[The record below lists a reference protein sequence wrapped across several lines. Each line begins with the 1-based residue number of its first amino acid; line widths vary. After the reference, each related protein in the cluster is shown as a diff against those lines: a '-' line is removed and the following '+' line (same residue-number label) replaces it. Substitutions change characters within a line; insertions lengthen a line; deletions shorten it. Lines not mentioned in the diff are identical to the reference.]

1 MECIARS
8 LIVII
13 IIIIIIIIIRINAT
27 QISFHSEGGLAL
39 NFTTLSPHFDTYVA
53 HHFRYINWTVEP
65 TSHNC

>member
-8 LIVII
+8 LIV
-13 IIIIIIIIIRINAT
+13 IIIIIIIRINAT
-27 QISFHSEGGLAL
+27 QISFHSDRSLTL

-65 TSHNC
+65 TRHNC

>member
-27 QISFHSEGGLAL
+27 QISFHSDGGLAL

-53 HHFRYINWTVEP
+53 NHFRSINWRVES
-65 TSHNC
+65 TRHNC

>member
-13 IIIIIIIIIRINAT
+13 IIIIIMIIRINAT
-27 QISFHSEGGLAL
+27 QICFHSDGGLAL

-53 HHFRYINWTVEP
+53 RHFRYINWTVEP

>member
-13 IIIIIIIIIRINAT
+13 IIIIIIIIIRTNVT
-27 QISFHSEGGLAL
+27 QISFYSDGGLAF

-65 TSHNC
+65 TRHNY

>member
-13 IIIIIIIIIRINAT
+13 IIIIIIRINVT
-27 QISFHSEGGLAL
+27 QISFYSDGGLAF
-39 NFTTLSPHFDTYVA
+39 NFTTLSPHVDTYVA

-65 TSHNC
+65 TRHNY